1 MLPPIVETE
10 DGLRVTHYVDVS
22 AQVQAMGVDER
33 AVPILELVLKNHR
46 VTNGEVQKMLGI
58 SRATA
63 MRLLHKLDGVL
74 EPVGQGAGGFYRIRN
89 Y

>member
-1 MLPPIVETE
+1 
-10 DGLRVTHYVDVS
+10 
-22 AQVQAMGVDER
+22 MGVDER

-46 VTNGEVQKMLGI
+46 VTNGEVQKMLGV

-63 MRLLHKLDGVL
+63 MRLLEKLDGVL
-74 EPVGQGAGGFYRIRN
+74 ERVGQGAGGFYRIRN